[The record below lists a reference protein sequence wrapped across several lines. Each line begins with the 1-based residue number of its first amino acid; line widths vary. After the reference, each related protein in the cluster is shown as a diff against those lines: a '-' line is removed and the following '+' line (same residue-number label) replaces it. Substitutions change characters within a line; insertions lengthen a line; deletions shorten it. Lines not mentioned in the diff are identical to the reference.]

1 MTVFNIISV
10 PFRRMIFCGLFPPLF
25 TLLFIDLGKFFF
37 FFAVV
42 PSWLAGLPPPHAHC
56 MMCLA
61 SISGVSSHVHRSS
74 SRPPPLAVFFMC
86 LFFLFYYHAP
96 KSVYILSTRGGRGH
110 TRLQCSASCVLH
122 QVQLD
127 LFLSL
132 YTRIPYPHI
141 LHTRLHLAT
150 SLRIPHLAFNEAS
163 FIVTA
168 SIDAPFSIHRD
179 TVLQVLSREKW

>member
-86 LFFLFYYHAP
+86 LFLVLLSCTQKCLYIIHARGEGP
-96 KSVYILSTRGGRGH
+96 HEIAVQRIMCAASSSTR
-110 TRLQCSASCVLH
+110 LIP
-122 QVQLD
+122 
-127 LFLSL
+127 FLV
-132 YTRIPYPHI
+132 YPHPIPPYPAH
-141 LHTRLHLAT
+141 
-150 SLRIPHLAFNEAS
+150 P
-163 FIVTA
+163 TA
-168 SIDAPFSIHRD
+168 SRYLTPHP
-179 TVLQVLSREKW
+179 TLGL